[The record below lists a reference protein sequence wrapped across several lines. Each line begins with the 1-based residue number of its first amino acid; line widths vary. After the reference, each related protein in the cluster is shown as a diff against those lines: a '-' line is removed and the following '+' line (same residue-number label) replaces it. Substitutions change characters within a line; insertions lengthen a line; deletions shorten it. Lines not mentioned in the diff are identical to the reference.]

1 MILVSLN
8 KTIQL
13 IKLQKDTQEINKSA
27 IPHKY
32 TFGKK

>member
-27 IPHKY
+27 IPINIHLEI
-32 TFGKK
+32 